1 MCSFFRLKFGAYDEF
16 HSSKDDFNL
25 VAGKGFAGS
34 FSVMKSII
42 MGLEFGVYPSI
53 NVFCEAAQLGKRD
66 LYPNTSKIYKDKVPS
81 RLRMDIISYCDG
93 KISIFDIAKKLKTSL
108 SLIIDEVII
117 LAREEMITINR

>member
-1 MCSFFRLKFGAYDEF
+1 
-16 HSSKDDFNL
+16 
-25 VAGKGFAGS
+25 
-34 FSVMKSII
+34 MKSII